1 MCKIELS
8 ISEVEVIPVR
18 VPIDFYYASS
28 MGIRGDSEFVLVRL
42 ISSDGLVGYGEA
54 SLEHNWLNGETQ
66 ESAMT
71 TINKYLS
78 SNLKE
83 EKIKSLNLILRK
95 INNAVAGNLYAKAA
109 VDIALHDL
117 VCRHL
122 GIPLFEYLGG
132 LISKEVEVK
141 FNIPITSNEKVEWL
155 SKQAKEKGF
164 KTIKLKVGLDE
175 KTDLSNLQTLRSILG
190 CDVKI
195 GVDANGAWSPK
206 QAVRIIKKMEEFDL
220 LFVEQPVPRSDI
232 DGLKYVTKH
241 VTTPVMADESI
252 STPYDAINL
261 VKRDAVD
268 MFSVYIGKAGGINE
282 ARKILH
288 IAEGAGID
296 CTIGSN
302 IELGIGNA
310 AKLHLAASSSIV
322 TIAPDIAP
330 WFYAEDVITPKLECT
345 NGKVKVPEGE
355 GLGIR
360 VDEDKVEKYRV
371 KDLTAYRLRFVK

>member
-1 MCKIELS
+1 LGEIELR

-28 MGIRGDSEFVLVRL
+28 MGIRGDSEFVLVKL
-42 ISSDGLVGYGEA
+42 ISSNGLVGYGEA
-54 SLEHNWLNGETQ
+54 SLEYNWLNGETQ
-66 ESAMT
+66 ESVIA
-71 TINKYLS
+71 TINKYILRH
-78 SNLKE
+78 LKE
-83 EKIKSLNLILRK
+83 EKMKSLNLMLRK

-117 VCRHL
+117 VCKHL

-141 FNIPITSNEKVEWL
+141 FNIPITSSEKVEML

-175 KTDLSNLQTLRSILG
+175 RTDLSNLQTIRSIMG
-190 CDVKI
+190 YDVKI

-206 QAVRIIKKMEEFDL
+206 QAVRIIKKMEEFEIY
-220 LFVEQPVPRSDI
+220 FVEQPVPRWNI
-232 DGLKYVTKH
+232 DGLRYVSEH
-241 VTTPVMADESI
+241 VATSVMADESI
-252 STPYDAINL
+252 STPHDAINL
-261 VKRDAVD
+261 VKSNAVD

-288 IAEGAGID
+288 IAEGAGIN

-310 AKLHLAASSSIV
+310 AKLHLAASSCVV

-330 WFYAEDVITPKLECT
+330 WFYAEDVITPKFECI
-345 NGKVKVPEGE
+345 NGKVEVPEGE

-360 VDEDKVEKYRV
+360 VDEDKVEKYKISKIRI
-371 KDLTAYRLRFVK
+371 